1 MGITA
6 AQVNELRKLTGAGMM
21 DCKKALVEA
30 EGDTEKAVEILRKKG
45 QKVSA
50 KRSDREANEG
60 AIFAVSADN
69 NGFMVELGCETDF
82 VARNE
87 AFQALGNSILE
98 VAASSQ
104 PADAEALK
112 GLPLSEGRTV
122 GESLTDAMGRIGEK
136 IEIKNY
142 AHLTG
147 DQVVPYI
154 HPGARVAVL
163 VAFEG
168 GEGDLSEPGKNVAMQ
183 VAAMKPVGVDEGDVD
198 DSILAKEREI
208 GIEQARAEGKPE
220 KILDRIADG
229 KVKRFLKDNTLLHQQ
244 YVKDGSK
251 TVAQYLKESAPGA
264 KVKTFKRFQLGQ

>member
-6 AQVNELRKLTGAGMM
+6 AQVNELRKITGAGMM

-50 KRSDREANEG
+50 KRADREANEG
-60 AIFAVSADN
+60 AIFAAAEAG
-69 NGFMVELGCETDF
+69 NGFMLELGCETDF
-82 VARNE
+82 VARNDD
-87 AFQALGNSILE
+87 FQNLGSSILA
-98 VAASSQ
+98 VAVNES
-104 PADAEALK
+104 PATAEDLRN
-112 GLPLSEGRTV
+112 LPLAEGRTV
-122 GESLTDAMGRIGEK
+122 GESLTDAMGKIGEK
-136 IEIKNY
+136 IELKNY
-142 AHLTG
+142 AHVAG

-183 VAAMKPVGVDEGDVD
+183 VAAMNPVGVDETDVPED
-198 DSILAKEREI
+198 VLAKEREI
-208 GIEQARAEGKPE
+208 GMEQARAEGKPD
-220 KILDRIADG
+220 KILDKIADG

-244 YVKDGSK
+244 YVKDGGK
-251 TVAQYLKESAPGA
+251 TVAQYLKEAAPGA